1 MPSPNNTE
9 IIRTTGEV
17 QIVLADSGPSITL
30 ETPTG
35 TRILVGASDINIAA
49 GGGSIRIAGGV
60 IMIDAALI
68 QLNAAMVTARVLR
81 CDTLIA
87 ESVVAASYTPG
98 VGNMM

>member
-1 MPSPNNTE
+1 MPPPNNTE

-35 TRILVGASDINIAA
+35 TKIVMGAADVNIQAA
-49 GGGSIRIAGGV
+49 GGSIRIQGGV
-60 IMIDAALI
+60 ITIDAGHI
-68 QLNAAMVTARVLR
+68 QLNAAMVSTRILR

-87 ESVVAASYTPG
+87 ENVVATSYTPG
-98 VGNMM
+98 VGNLM